1 MMIASAQPYRWL
13 VLLAWSLLGTLSCA
27 VFRPVREY
35 PPYPFAAELSA
46 DLHARAAYWQIFQAQ
61 ASIRIESGGRNYRLQ
76 AFLTSSPPD
85 RLRFEA
91 INPAGQT
98 IWALIIN
105 PETAMLWMPT
115 EGVCYYSRTGEAI
128 FRHFAG
134 APIPPA
140 VFAYSFV
147 GAIPPQY
154 LDAVDFRFIAKSDVV
169 LGQYQDPARQ
179 WRFAWE
185 LSPRPAALQSFRAD
199 PGDGFAAGE
208 SSTVHRYSI
217 RFEPPVLIQPDTP
230 PRKVVISTPK
240 WQLEGVLNQVVKLET
255 VPLHTFDAVTVSGVK
270 AVNLDEP

>member
-1 MMIASAQPYRWL
+1 MMIVSAQPYRWL

-27 VFRPVREY
+27 VLCPVREY

-61 ASIRIESGGRNYRLQ
+61 ASIRIQSVGGNYRLQ

-91 INPAGQT
+91 TNPAGQT

-105 PETAMLWMPT
+105 PESAMLWVPA
-115 EGVCYYSRTGEAI
+115 EGVCYHARTGEAI

-134 APIPPA
+134 TPIPPA

-147 GAIPPQY
+147 GVIPPQY

-185 LSPRPAALQSFRAD
+185 LTPRPAALRSLRAEA
-199 PGDGFAAGE
+199 GNRFEQDG
-208 SSTVHRYSI
+208 SSTLREYSI
-217 RFEPPVLIQPDTP
+217 LFEPPVMIQPETP
-230 PRKVVISTPK
+230 PRKVVITTPK
-240 WQLEGVLNQVVKLET
+240 WQLEGVLRQVVKLET
-255 VPLHTFDAVTVSGVK
+255 VPLHVFDAIAVSGIK
-270 AVNLDEP
+270 NVNLDEP